1 MSLTINTNKS
11 AMVALQ
17 NLNSTSD
24 KLGVTQNK
32 VGTGLRIA
40 NSKDNSSIW
49 AIAQNQ
55 RADIGGLSSVKMGLD
70 RAQSIGDV
78 ALTAGQS
85 ISELLVQMKEKV
97 VAAQDASI
105 TTTSRRAL
113 DADFKSL
120 LAQISQVIRNAS
132 FDGAD
137 LLDNSLPGGLRF
149 LADADATT
157 YVTLANQD
165 LSLGGTIITLASTS
179 SITSTTLASGA
190 LSQLQASIGNV
201 SLALARMG
209 AQVRQIE
216 NHNRFVGKLSDSIE
230 AGIGNLVDADLA
242 KESARLQALQVQQQL
257 GAQALSIANQSPN
270 IILSLF
276 RGGS

>member
-17 NLNSTSD
+17 NLNQTSD

-40 NSKDNSSIW
+40 TSKDNSAIW

-55 RADIGGLSSVKMGLD
+55 RADIGGLASVRMGLD
-70 RAQSIGDV
+70 RAQSIGDI

-105 TTTSRRAL
+105 TTTSRKAL

-120 LAQISQVIRNAS
+120 LSQISQVIRNAS

-137 LLDNSLPGGLRF
+137 LLDNSLPGGLKF
-149 LADADATT
+149 LADAGASS

-165 LSLGGTIITLASTS
+165 LTLGATIITLASTA
-179 SITSTTLASGA
+179 SITTATLASGA
-190 LSQLQASIGNV
+190 LSLLQASIGNV
-201 SLALARMG
+201 SLALAKMG

-216 NHNRFVGKLSDSIE
+216 NHNTFVGKLSDSIE

>member
-17 NLNSTSD
+17 NLNQTSD
-24 KLGVTQNK
+24 KLGATQNK
-32 VGTGLRIA
+32 IGTGLRIG
-40 NSKDNSSIW
+40 NSKDNSAIW

-55 RADIGGLSSVKMGLD
+55 RADIGGLASVRMGLD

-97 VAAQDASI
+97 VAAQDSSL
-105 TTTSRRAL
+105 TVVSRQAL
-113 DADFKSL
+113 DTDFKSL
-120 LAQISQVIRNAS
+120 LSQITQVIRNAS

-137 LLDNSLPGGLRF
+137 LLNNSLPGGLKF
-149 LADADATT
+149 LADAGATS
-157 YVTLANQD
+157 YVTLANQN
-165 LSLGGTIITLASTS
+165 LSLGATIITLASTS
-179 SITSTTLASGA
+179 SITSTTLASIA

-201 SLALARMG
+201 SLALAKMG

-216 NHNRFVGKLSDSIE
+216 NHNKFVGKLSDSIE

-276 RGGS
+276 RGGG

>member
-24 KLGVTQNK
+24 KLGSTQNK
-32 VGTGLRIA
+32 IGTGLRIST
-40 NSKDNSSIW
+40 SKDNSAIW

-55 RADIGGLSSVKMGLD
+55 RADIGGLASVRMGLD
-70 RAQSIGDV
+70 RAQSIGDI

-105 TTTSRRAL
+105 TTTSRKAL

-120 LAQISQVIRNAS
+120 LSQITQVIRNAS

-137 LLDNSLPGGLRF
+137 LLDNSLPGGLTF

-157 YVTLANQD
+157 YVTLANQN

-190 LSQLQASIGNV
+190 LSLLQASIGNV
-201 SLALARMG
+201 SLALANMG
-209 AQVRQIE
+209 AQVKQIE
-216 NHNRFVGKLSDSIE
+216 NHNKFVGKLSDSLE
-230 AGIGNLVDADLA
+230 AGIGNLGDADLA
-242 KESARLQALQVQQQL
+242 KERARLQALQVQQQL

-276 RGGS
+276 RGGG

>member
-24 KLGVTQNK
+24 KLGSTQNK
-32 VGTGLRIA
+32 IGTGLRIST
-40 NSKDNSSIW
+40 SKDNSAIW

-55 RADIGGLSSVKMGLD
+55 RADIGGLASVRMGLD
-70 RAQSIGDV
+70 RAQSIGDI

-105 TTTSRRAL
+105 TTTSRKAL

-120 LAQISQVIRNAS
+120 LSQITQVIRNAS

-137 LLDNSLPGGLRF
+137 LLDNSLPGGLKF
-149 LADADATT
+149 LADAGATS
-157 YVTLANQD
+157 YVTLSNQD
-165 LSLGGTIITLASTS
+165 LSLGSTIITLASTS

-190 LSQLQASIGNV
+190 LSLLQASIGNV
-201 SLALARMG
+201 SLALANMG
-209 AQVRQIE
+209 AQVKQIE
-216 NHNRFVGKLSDSIE
+216 NHNKFVGKLSDSLE

-276 RGGS
+276 RGGG

>member
-17 NLNSTSD
+17 NLNQTSD

-40 NSKDNSSIW
+40 TSKDNSAIW

-55 RADIGGLSSVKMGLD
+55 RADIGGLASVRMGLD
-70 RAQSIGDV
+70 RAQSIGDI

-105 TTTSRRAL
+105 TTTSRKAL

-120 LAQISQVIRNAS
+120 LSQITQVIRNAS

-137 LLDNSLPGGLRF
+137 LLDNSLPGGLTF

-157 YVTLANQD
+157 YVTLSNQD
-165 LSLGGTIITLASTS
+165 LSLGSTIITLASTS

-190 LSQLQASIGNV
+190 LSLLQASIGNV
-201 SLALARMG
+201 SLALANMG
-209 AQVRQIE
+209 AQVKQIE
-216 NHNRFVGKLSDSIE
+216 NHNKFVGKLSDSLE

>member
-24 KLGVTQNK
+24 KLGSTQNK
-32 VGTGLRIA
+32 IGTGLRIST
-40 NSKDNSSIW
+40 SKDNSAIW

-55 RADIGGLSSVKMGLD
+55 RADIGGLASVRMGLD
-70 RAQSIGDV
+70 RAQSIGDI

-105 TTTSRRAL
+105 TTTSRKAL

-120 LAQISQVIRNAS
+120 LSQITQVIRNAS

-137 LLDNSLPGGLRF
+137 LLDNSLPGGLTF

-157 YVTLANQD
+157 YVTLANQN

-190 LSQLQASIGNV
+190 LSLLQASIGNV
-201 SLALARMG
+201 SLALAKMG
-209 AQVRQIE
+209 AQVKQIE
-216 NHNRFVGKLSDSIE
+216 NHNKFVGKLSDSLE

-276 RGGS
+276 RGGG

>member
-11 AMVALQ
+11 AMAALH

-32 VGTGLRIA
+32 VSTGLRIST
-40 NSKDNSSIW
+40 SKDNSAIW

-55 RADIGGLSSVKMGLD
+55 RADIGGLASVKMGLD
-70 RAQSIGDV
+70 RAQSIGDI

-97 VAAQDASI
+97 VAAQDSSL
-105 TTTSRRAL
+105 TVVSRQAL
-113 DADFKSL
+113 DTDFKSL
-120 LAQISQVIRNAS
+120 LSQITQVIRNAS

-137 LLDNSLPGGLRF
+137 LLNNSLPSGLKF
-149 LADADATT
+149 LADAGATS
-157 YVTLANQD
+157 YVTLSNQD
-165 LSLGGTIITLASTS
+165 LSLGSTIITLASTA
-179 SITSTTLASGA
+179 SITTATLASGA
-190 LSQLQASIGNV
+190 LSLLQASIGNV
-201 SLALARMG
+201 SLALAKMG
-209 AQVRQIE
+209 AQVKQIE
-216 NHNRFVGKLSDSIE
+216 NHNKFVGKLSDAME
-230 AGIGNLVDADLA
+230 VGIGNLVDADLA

-276 RGGS
+276 RGGG

>member
-17 NLNSTSD
+17 NLNATSD
-24 KLGVTQNK
+24 KLGATQNK
-32 VGTGLRIA
+32 IGTGLRIST
-40 NSKDNSSIW
+40 SKDNSAIW

-55 RADIGGLSSVKMGLD
+55 RADIGGLASVKMGLN

-97 VAAQDASI
+97 VAAQDASL
-105 TTTSRRAL
+105 TTVSRKAL

-120 LAQISQVIRNAS
+120 LSQISQVIRNAS

-137 LLDNSLPGGLRF
+137 LLDNSLPGGLKF
-149 LADADATT
+149 LADAGATS
-157 YVTLANQD
+157 YVTIANQD
-165 LSLGGTIITLASTS
+165 LSLGATNITLASTS
-179 SITSTTLASGA
+179 SITSTTLASTA

-201 SLALARMG
+201 SLALAKMG

-216 NHNRFVGKLSDSIE
+216 NHNTFVGKLSDSIE

-276 RGGS
+276 RGGG

>member
-24 KLGVTQNK
+24 KLGSTQNK
-32 VGTGLRIA
+32 IGTGLRIST
-40 NSKDNSSIW
+40 SKDNSAIW

-55 RADIGGLSSVKMGLD
+55 RADIGGLASVRMGLD
-70 RAQSIGDV
+70 RAQSIGDI

-105 TTTSRRAL
+105 TTTSRKAL

-120 LAQISQVIRNAS
+120 LSQITQVIRNAS

-137 LLDNSLPGGLRF
+137 LLDNSLPGGLKF
-149 LADADATT
+149 LADAGATS
-157 YVTLANQD
+157 YVTLSNQD
-165 LSLGGTIITLASTS
+165 LSLGSTIITLASTS

-190 LSQLQASIGNV
+190 LSLLQASIGNV
-201 SLALARMG
+201 SLALAKMG
-209 AQVRQIE
+209 AQVKQIE
-216 NHNRFVGKLSDSIE
+216 NHNKFVGKLSDSLE
-230 AGIGNLVDADLA
+230 AGIGKRVDADLA
-242 KESARLQALQVQQQL
+242 KESARLQARQVPQQL

-276 RGGS
+276 RGGG

>member
-17 NLNSTSD
+17 NLNQTSD
-24 KLGVTQNK
+24 KLGATQNK
-32 VGTGLRIA
+32 IGTGLRIA
-40 NSKDNSSIW
+40 NSKDNSAIW

-55 RADIGGLSSVKMGLD
+55 RADIGGLASVKMGLD

-97 VAAQDASI
+97 VAAQDASL
-105 TTTSRRAL
+105 TAVSRQAL

-120 LAQISQVIRNAS
+120 LSQISQVIRNAA

-137 LLDNSLPGGLRF
+137 LLDNSLPGGLKF
-149 LADADATT
+149 LADAGATS
-157 YVTLANQD
+157 YVTLSNQD
-165 LSLGGTIITLASTS
+165 LSLGSTIITLASSS
-179 SITSTTLASGA
+179 SITSTTLASNA
-190 LSQLQASIGNV
+190 LSLLQASIGNV
-201 SLALARMG
+201 SLALAKMG

-216 NHNRFVGKLSDSIE
+216 NHNKFVGKLSDSIE

-276 RGGS
+276 RGGG